1 MRGLILILL
10 AATLAG
16 CVPDGNVVAHWPTG
30 RITRQALLEQTRQAV
45 EARGERWEL
54 LRPDQAHMYAGQV
67 LLQMVDAALPPI
79 SFTPTEDQLHRHYDR
94 HPDRWSLPARAEIQ
108 LFTAG
113 LEMKQPDA
121 RQRAAHRMQAE
132 TARQRWT
139 NGEVIEARTLQLRK
153 DTAPTRLADMM
164 FRTPPGQISSV
175 FELGSGVYGVL
186 KVLNA
191 QPSQPRFFGDARD
204 SVRADLQRVEAEK
217 LRQRQ
222 RAEVQFNLHYDS
234 IKNPTGPSAGRGEA
248 MIVGGLLLLI
258 VTGTVALWRRRAMG
272 WGIIAVFVLGV
283 VLRFAY
289 WAATPYDFLAHDAAE
304 HLDLIVYWADNGKLP
319 DPAMSF
325 QSYQP
330 PLYYVLCAV
339 AGRVAGDV
347 FNPRVYQAVALML
360 SVGSWA
366 LAIWYLCRLFK
377 PDRPV
382 WAVALILATL
392 PAWLFMAARIN
403 NDCLAVFLQVAAAG
417 SLLLWW
423 KHGRTKDW
431 FLAVG
436 AVALALLTKAN
447 TMLLGPVFLLALAF
461 HGSLAWREKLKLGA
475 MGAAIVLV
483 VAGWFYIG
491 GHRSLGAG
499 NLSGLATSLR
509 LTDDQPIWWR
519 FNPVALVSE
528 PYIQP
533 WLAGVERDTFAHY
546 FLRSAVWGEFS
557 FASVPVWLAR
567 LCVVMTL
574 LLAAGAV
581 TGMVRSKRDGWPW
594 LALTIVLLAGQI
606 LYVFSAPVSS
616 SMDFR
621 YVTVLILPA
630 ACGVA
635 AFQPRWVPV
644 SLGVGFGSVA
654 LTVNT
659 LILLRQFLPA

>member
-1 MRGLILILL
+1 MRGLILMLL
-10 AATLAG
+10 AATMAG
-16 CVPDGNVVAHWPTG
+16 CVPDSDTVAVWPNG

-45 EARGERWEL
+45 EARGERWDL
-54 LRPDQAHMYAGQV
+54 LRPDQAHMYAGQI
-67 LLQMVDAALPPI
+67 LLQMVDAALPPV
-79 SFTPTEDQLHRHYDR
+79 SFTPTEAQLRRHYDR
-94 HPDRWSLPARAEIQ
+94 HPGRWSLPARAETQ

-113 LEMKQPDA
+113 LETKQPDV

-132 TARQRWT
+132 TARQRWM
-139 NGEVIEARTLQLRK
+139 NGEVIEARTLQLRR
-153 DTAPTRLADMM
+153 DTAPPRLADMV
-164 FRTPPGQISSV
+164 FRTPPGQISPV

-186 KVLNA
+186 KVLVA
-191 QPSQPRFFGDARD
+191 QPAQPRTYADARD
-204 SVRADLQRVEAEK
+204 SVRADLQRVETEK

-222 RAEVQFNLHYDS
+222 RAGVRFNLPYDS
-234 IKNPTGPSAGRGEA
+234 LKNPTGRSASRREA
-248 MIVGGLLLLI
+248 VIMGGLLLLM
-258 VTGTVALWRRRAMG
+258 VTGIVVMWRRRAVG
-272 WGIIAVFVLGV
+272 WGIIAVFVLGA

-289 WAATPYDFLAHDAAE
+289 WGATPYDFLAHDAAE
-304 HLDLIVYWADNGKLP
+304 HLDLIVYWAGNGKLP

-325 QSYQP
+325 QSHQP

-339 AGRVAGDV
+339 AGHLAGDV

-366 LAIWYLCRLFK
+366 LVIGYLCRLFK

-382 WAVALILATL
+382 WAASLILATL
-392 PAWLFMAARIN
+392 PALLFMAARIN

-423 KHGRTKDW
+423 KHGRMKDW

-447 TMLLGPVFLLALAF
+447 TLLLVPVFLLALAF

-475 MGAAIVLV
+475 RGAAIVLV
-483 VAGWFYIG
+483 VAGWFYMA
-491 GHRSLGAG
+491 GHRSWGAG
-499 NLSGLATSLR
+499 NLSGLAPSLR
-509 LTDDQPIWWR
+509 LTDDRPIWWR

-533 WLAGVERDTFAHY
+533 WLPGAERDTFAHY

-557 FASVPVWLAR
+557 FASMPVWLAR
-567 LCVVMTL
+567 MCVVMVI

-581 TGMVRSKRDGWPW
+581 AGIVQSKRDGWPW
-594 LALTIVLLAGQI
+594 LAVALVLVAGQI
-606 LYVFSAPVSS
+606 FYVFSAPVSS

-621 YVTVLILPA
+621 YVMALIMPVA
-630 ACGVA
+630 YGVT
-635 AFQPRWVPV
+635 AFQPRGAPAA
-644 SLGVGFGSVA
+644 LGVGFGLVA
-654 LTVNT
+654 LAVNT
-659 LILLRQFLPA
+659 LILLRQFFPA